1 MVSQNQ
7 KKGSQGMADRE
18 AGETG
23 RRRGGQTVTMREV
36 AAQAKVSLMTVSR
49 VINNEDS
56 VAPATREVVLKA
68 IETLDY
74 VPNLTARKLAGAEFY
89 RIGLL
94 YNNPSATF
102 LSEFLLGMLDESTKT
117 GHTLVVE
124 KCGISP
130 EDERNGLRKLMNS
143 GVDGVVLPPP
153 LCEARTVLAT
163 IAEMGLPAVAIAA
176 GQVSRDMA
184 TVRIDNYKAARK
196 MTGHLLELGH
206 RRIGFIKGHPNQSVS
221 GQRLQGFLD
230 VLAEAGIDQDERLI
244 EQGYFNYASGLA
256 ATEKLLQADPR
267 PTAIFAANDDMAAA
281 AVATAHRRGLDV
293 PREISVAGFDDALI
307 ASTVWPTL
315 TTIRQPIGAMGQS
328 AVALLVGELRARRSG
343 GQGHPPQELLR
354 HSLVRRESTAAPG
367 TAV

>member
-1 MVSQNQ
+1 MPDLNK
-7 KKGSQGMADRE
+7 KKGPRGMADRE
-18 AGETG
+18 GESG
-23 RRRGGQTVTMREV
+23 RRRGAQTVTMREV
-36 AAQAKVSLMTVSR
+36 AAEAKVSLMTVSR

-56 VAPATREVVLKA
+56 VAPATREAVLKA
-68 IETLDY
+68 IETLNY

-102 LSEFLLGMLDESTKT
+102 LSEFLLGMLDESTRT

-130 EDERNGLRKLMNS
+130 EAERTGLRKLMNA

-153 LCEARTVLAT
+153 LCEAKTVLAT
-163 IAEMGLPAVAIAA
+163 LEEMGLPAVAVAA
-176 GQVSRDMA
+176 GQASRDMA

-196 MTGHLLELGH
+196 MTEHLIELGH

-221 GQRLQGFLD
+221 DQRLQGFLD
-230 VLAEAGIDQDERLI
+230 VLAEAGVAADERLI

-256 ATEKLLQADPR
+256 AADKLLHAEPR

-281 AVATAHRRGLDV
+281 AVATAHRLGLDV
-293 PREISVAGFDDALI
+293 PGDISVAGFDDALI
-307 ASTVWPTL
+307 ATTVWPTL
-315 TTIRQPIGAMGQS
+315 TTVRQPIGAMGQS
-328 AVALLVGELRARRSG
+328 AVSLLVSELRARRSG
-343 GQGHPPQELLR
+343 GQGEPTQELLR
-354 HSLVRRESTAAPG
+354 HSLIKRESTAAPP
-367 TAV
+367 AVP